1 MPELP
6 EELAKRPPRKPG
18 QSPSSQLTLDAYL
31 RLKAELD
38 DLKGR
43 GRDDMAKRLEIARE
57 HGDLKEN
64 AEYDEAKNAQGLME
78 AKIRSLDERLRDP
91 EIVEAPTDAAQAGPG
106 VIVTVKPI
114 DDDDEDEEVYLLAEA
129 AEERAK
135 GARTVTTTSPLGTAL
150 MGAKPGDEVAYQ
162 APGGKFTYRVISL
175 APHQG

>member
-1 MPELP
+1 MPDLP

-18 QSPSSQLTLDAYL
+18 QEPSSHLTIDAYN

-43 GRDDMAKRLEIARE
+43 GRDEMGKRLLAARE
-57 HGDLKEN
+57 HGDIREN

-78 AKIRSLDERLRDP
+78 AKIRVLDERLRDP
-91 EIVEAPTDAAQAGPG
+91 EIIESPADADAAGPG
-106 VIVTVKPI
+106 VIVTVKPV

-135 GARTVTTTSPLGTAL
+135 GARTVTTTSPLGSAL
-150 MGAKPGDEVAYQ
+150 MGAKPGDEVVYQ
-162 APGGKFTYRVISL
+162 APGGKFTYRVVSL